1 MSWFKTK
8 KSEPPPKE
16 EPLETPEKV
25 VQRMTEE
32 YLAAQARRPVAL
44 TGQNMA
50 DKVARDCFR
59 AGGREISPSFTLP
72 FTSVH
77 MEYPAWGLSPSSAKI
92 NVTDSSG
99 RTAWVLLSHVTA
111 QAIFPPGCTIVTDN
125 SAFSPPWSENPSQAE
140 LPIRQSADS
149 IRAVRSAKLAI
160 VDKRLKF
167 ASCNTQFGT
176 FEAESVA
183 ECKAS
188 PKCGGL
194 DLNCKCGFYAVK
206 NREDCMEGAAWL
218 EVELTGR
225 VLHFERGYRA
235 EKQRVLRVV
244 VPCCSNI
251 LCTSQSS
258 NLMAFNHSG
267 GVLTNWAYACDR
279 HTTPLQTVTL
289 QEMADH
295 LGTEV
300 VSEPYQP
307 QGETK

>member
-1 MSWFKTK
+1 MGWFKTK
-8 KSEPPPKE
+8 KSGPPSKE
-16 EPLETPEKV
+16 GPFEISEESL
-25 VQRMTEE
+25 QRVTAE

-44 TGQNMA
+44 TGQSMA
-50 DKVARDCFR
+50 DKVARG
-59 AGGREISPSFTLP
+59 AYNAAGREISPSFTLP

-77 MEYPAWGLSPSSAKI
+77 MEYPVWGLSPSAARI

-99 RTAWVLLSHVTA
+99 RTACVLLSHVTA

-140 LPIRQSADS
+140 LPTRRSNDS
-149 IRAVRSAKLAI
+149 IRAIRSAKLAI

-188 PKCGGL
+188 PKCKGL

-206 NREDCMEGAAWL
+206 DRKDCMEGAVLL

-258 NLMAFNHSG
+258 NLMASNHSG
-267 GVLTNWAYACDR
+267 GVLTGWAYACDR

-307 QGETK
+307 QEETK